1 MGMDPVTLGLVASTA
16 ATALGAGVQAYETK
30 RTNKRQDQEAAS
42 SIQRQ
47 GRIQQDADR
56 VVTDQVNQL
65 AASNAADE
73 RTQRLDQYVQALRRG
88 RPQANQNGAAPVG
101 GATFA
106 ADADA
111 ARAAADANA
120 VATAGLQARID
131 APQLQRQGEAFD
143 YGRLATDLSL
153 AGRESAGQ
161 SFIDQLRMRQ
171 IRRRPGMDLA
181 AGLIAA
187 GGQAAGS
194 SIANR
199 GAPAAGGMVFG
210 NNMDAMAALPGARRR
225 VPYGFLG
232 G

>member
-30 RTNKRQDQEAAS
+30 RTNKRQDSEAAS

-47 GRIQQDADR
+47 GKIQQEADR
-56 VVTDQVNQL
+56 AVTDQVNQM
-65 AASNAADE
+65 AASTAADE
-73 RTQRLDQYVQALRRG
+73 RTQRLDQYMQALRRG

-101 GATFA
+101 GSTFA
-106 ADADA
+106 ADANA
-111 ARAAADANA
+111 TRAASDATA
-120 VATAGLQARID
+120 AATAGLQARID
-131 APQLQRQGEAFD
+131 APQLQRQSEAFD
-143 YGRLATDLSL
+143 YGRLATDLGL
-153 AGRESAGQ
+153 IGRESAGQ
-161 SFIDQLRMRQ
+161 SFVDQLRMRQ

-181 AGLIAA
+181 AGLITA

-194 SIANR
+194 AIANR

-210 NNMDAMAALPGARRR
+210 NNMDAMAALPGAGRRL
-225 VPYGFLG
+225 PYGFLG